1 MLGGWGVGGGSSCL
15 PLAGLHFSSQ
25 SAELGLNWS
34 GHVAAGWRLQKGR
47 KESPHK
53 KKIEERSRV
62 GGGEGGLKRERH
74 HDAICSLSTAPQ
86 MWSGT

>member
-1 MLGGWGVGGGSSCL
+1 MGGGVCVGRVGAGRGGDSSCL

-53 KKIEERSRV
+53 KKIEERSRERRGV
-62 GGGEGGLKRERH
+62 GGGGG
-74 HDAICSLSTAPQ
+74 
-86 MWSGT
+86 G